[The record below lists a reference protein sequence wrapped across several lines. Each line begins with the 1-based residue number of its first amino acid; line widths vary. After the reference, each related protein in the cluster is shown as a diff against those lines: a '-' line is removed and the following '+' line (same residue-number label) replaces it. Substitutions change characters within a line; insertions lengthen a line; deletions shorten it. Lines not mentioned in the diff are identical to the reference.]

1 MYIQGDVKR
10 KRVKIE
16 WDEGTT
22 DISDGESS
30 DEEGD
35 IDSDDNNEENNDGTD
50 ERESEPDDGDEE
62 LGLIDN
68 EELSCDFSVAIDD
81 ATGTDSEIVE
91 NDVLQS
97 ISYKIV
103 GDNIDKNIRASFQR
117 IDHQT
122 KSIHY
127 FHTFAA
133 KDRIDFSNLS

>member
-30 DEEGD
+30 DEESD
-35 IDSDDNNEENNDGTD
+35 IDSDDNNEENNDGAD

-68 EELSCDFSVAIDD
+68 EELICDFSVAIH
-81 ATGTDSEIVE
+81 
-91 NDVLQS
+91 
-97 ISYKIV
+97 Y
-103 GDNIDKNIRASFQR
+103 SFAPLILFR
-117 IDHQT
+117 VPYTLD
-122 KSIHY
+122 
-127 FHTFAA
+127 
-133 KDRIDFSNLS
+133 LLP